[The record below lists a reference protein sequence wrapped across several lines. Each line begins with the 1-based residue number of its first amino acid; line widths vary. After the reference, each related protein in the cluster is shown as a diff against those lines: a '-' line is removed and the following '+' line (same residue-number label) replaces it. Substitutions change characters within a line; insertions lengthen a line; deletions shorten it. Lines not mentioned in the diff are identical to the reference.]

1 MLDKIAI
8 VTGGSRGIGVAVAK
22 ELAKRGAKILLTYN
36 AGESSARSVVR
47 EIEEAGGEAIMVQAE
62 GTDRNAPSQIVEVAV
77 NRWGHIDIIVNNAG
91 YGENALLQDLTHESW
106 DAMMDINVRFPVF
119 LLKAALPHLGKA
131 PRIVNISSVA
141 ARSGPPMMTAYAS
154 SKAALEGATRV
165 FARELGQRYNL
176 TANCVNPGPVA
187 TDMWL
192 RDTAPELLAGWEKL
206 QAGTPAGDRI
216 ATTDDIAQIVAFLA
230 SECSRWS
237 TGSVVNANG
246 GAVYS

>member
-1 MLDKIAI
+1 MFDKIAI
-8 VTGGSRGIGVAVAK
+8 VTGGSRGIGAAVAK
-22 ELAKRGAKILLTYN
+22 ELAKRGAKVLLTYN
-36 AGESSARSVVR
+36 AGQSAARSVVR
-47 EIEEAGGEAIMVQAE
+47 EIEEAGGEAIMVRAQ
-62 GTDRNAPSQIVEVAV
+62 GTDRNAPSQVVEAAV

-91 YGENALLQDLTHESW
+91 YGENALLQDLTHEAW
-106 DAMMDINVRFPVF
+106 DTMMEVNLRMPVF
-119 LLKAALPHLGKA
+119 LLKAALPYLGKA
-131 PRIVNISSVA
+131 PRIVNISSMA

-165 FARELGQRYNL
+165 FATELGKRYNL

-187 TDMWL
+187 TNMWL
-192 RDTAPELLAGWEKL
+192 RDTAPELLDGW
-206 QAGTPAGDRI
+206 QQRQGATPAADRI

-246 GAVYS
+246 GVVYS